1 MTTQKPTSLTTDI
14 ENLITL
20 LENQQKQGNTI
31 NIHPGETTGSSSC
44 TLKKT
49 SKGETTYEL
58 KVYSNDLDGA
68 NQAVQRAI
76 EVKKTLD
83 ALVSNGTNAKED

>member
-1 MTTQKPTSLTTDI
+1 MTTSTLSDDI
-14 ENLITL
+14 KNLVTQ
-20 LENQQKQGNTI
+20 LENQQKQGNII
-31 NIHPGETTGSSSC
+31 NIHPGEGGGSSSC

-68 NQAVQRAI
+68 DHAVQKAV
-76 EVKKTLD
+76 EAKKQLD
-83 ALVSNGTNAKED
+83 ELIKTGENHE

>member
-1 MTTQKPTSLTTDI
+1 MPTQQPTGLSEDI
-14 ENLITL
+14 RNLVTL
-20 LENQQKQGNTI
+20 LEQQQKQGNTI
-31 NIHPGETTGSSSC
+31 NIHPGEGGGSSSC

-68 NQAVQRAI
+68 NQSVQRAT
-76 EVKKTLD
+76 ELKKELD
-83 ALVSNGTNAKED
+83 ALVTNNGGGES